1 MMIIIFIC
9 QVFVLPA
16 VCICHTACLPV
27 CCCALPIEMRRA
39 KTQLKGKKQTNFS
52 NIQSGASL
60 ETFFFFFES
69 DFYLICFP
77 DSIFCVCSV
86 DFLFAFCVRFSLGL
100 VHWKRKRQYT
110 EEAAAASLSFA
121 WLPAFAQH
129 TFTEHF
135 ALRAHTSANSC
146 HLAWI
151 TLADS
156 HWLAGWLHYLQL
168 ATSCPVN
175 FCSQMERWQPSV
187 LSLSLSPGSGD
198 KCVRWCALHRQTEK
212 AARAG
217 AETAAFVK
225 WFPCCPMIRGAHLNI
240 YGCSTVLHCC

>member
-110 EEAAAASLSFA
+110 AEAAAASLSFA

-156 HWLAGWLHYLQL
+156 HWLSDWLHYLQL
-168 ATSCPVN
+168 ATSCPAN

-187 LSLSLSPGSGD
+187 LSLSLS
-198 KCVRWCALHRQTEK
+198 R
-212 AARAG
+212 
-217 AETAAFVK
+217 
-225 WFPCCPMIRGAHLNI
+225 
-240 YGCSTVLHCC
+240 